1 MAAVLVGGV
10 GSPLL
15 LRSVRHRHCLSGRR
29 NRPTLFFSRTRTAT
43 AASSAAV
50 SVQTR
55 PGGDV
60 PGGKARTGMDILA
73 CPICYNPL
81 TTICTVG
88 PNEVTG
94 LECGN
99 CKKAYAREEAFLD
112 LTVSSGSKEYSVAM
126 PASTELFRSPL
137 VSFLYERGWRQNF
150 IFGGFPGP
158 EKEFEMAKEY
168 LNPTLGGTVV
178 DASCGSGMFSRL
190 FASSKL
196 YSLVVALDFSE
207 NMLRQC
213 NDFVNEEGIPRENLV
228 LVRADVSRLPFVSSS
243 VNAVHAGAALHCWP
257 SPSAAVAEI
266 SRILRPGGVF
276 VATTF
281 IVDGIFMFLP
291 FLKALRQYY
300 TSSTGQHLY
309 FSAGELEDLCT
320 TCGLVGF
327 KCVRNGSFVML
338 SATKPS

>member
-81 TTICTVG
+81 TTSGTVG

-126 PASTELFRSPL
+126 PASTELFR
-137 VSFLYERGWRQNF
+137 
-150 IFGGFPGP
+150 
-158 EKEFEMAKEY
+158 
-168 LNPTLGGTVV
+168 
-178 DASCGSGMFSRL
+178 
-190 FASSKL
+190 
-196 YSLVVALDFSE
+196 
-207 NMLRQC
+207 
-213 NDFVNEEGIPRENLV
+213 NLV